1 MQNGS
6 VIADA
11 DAAQPGEDVDVEI
24 RTSPSAVARIGVEPD
39 ATPADQETP
48 RIDPAGVTH
57 IEIVRAIERLHR
69 RSLDLIRTD
78 LTQAGVH
85 DVSPS
90 QVMMLLTI
98 GTRELSVRDLIER
111 GYYLGSNASY
121 SLKRL
126 VETEYVIRTASER
139 DRRSARIRLS
149 EKGQRL
155 CALIMRI
162 DKSYH
167 QLVARNE
174 QEIRGLAITFSTLKR
189 LEQTWSNALRYR
201 ELPLRE

>member
-1 MQNGS
+1 MASSSTVAS
-6 VIADA
+6 V
-11 DAAQPGEDVDVEI
+11 
-24 RTSPSAVARIGVEPD
+24 GVESG
-39 ATPADQETP
+39 AAAADQEAP
-48 RIDPAGVTH
+48 RIDSAGVTH

-69 RSLDLIRTD
+69 RSLDLIRAD
-78 LTQAGVH
+78 LIQAGID

-126 VETEYVIRTASER
+126 VETEYIVRTASER

-155 CALIMRI
+155 CELIMQI

-174 QEIRGLAITFSTLKR
+174 QEIRGLKITFGTLKR

-201 ELPLRE
+201 ELPSAE